1 MHTIEYSSTRGEVWR
16 YYWRAWAKPRGL
28 WLMQAFISF
37 SAAATYSLV
46 STERASMPRF
56 IAVWVLAF
64 LACVVVLPL
73 WPQLRFKPS
82 VRTLA
87 VGPNGMRTSIG
98 KLSGEIRWKDVAAIE
113 EDGSE
118 IYIASRQG
126 NALII
131 PARAFD
137 SDASR
142 RAFLDDV
149 RSWRGGGDA

>member
-1 MHTIEYSSTRGEVWR
+1 MYTLEYSSTREEVWR

-28 WLMQAFISF
+28 WLMQLFIAF
-37 SAAATYSLV
+37 SAAATHSLV
-46 STERASMPRF
+46 STDRFSAPRF
-56 IAVWVLAF
+56 LTVWALAF
-64 LACVVVLPL
+64 LACVVFLPL
-73 WPQLRFKPS
+73 WPQLKFKPS
-82 VRTLA
+82 VRTLT
-87 VGPNGMRTSIG
+87 VGPSGMRTSIG

-113 EDGSE
+113 GDGPE

-137 SDASR
+137 SDVSR
-142 RAFLDDV
+142 RQFLEDI